1 MAAGDVTSVVVQLT
15 DGLASINTQIAGI
28 TANATD
34 PISIA
39 NTGVPG
45 EFLVLSVAQS

>member
-1 MAAGDVTSVVVQLT
+1 MAAGDVTSVVIQLT
-15 DGLASINTQIAGI
+15 DGLSSINSQIAAI

-39 NTGVPG
+39 PTGAIG